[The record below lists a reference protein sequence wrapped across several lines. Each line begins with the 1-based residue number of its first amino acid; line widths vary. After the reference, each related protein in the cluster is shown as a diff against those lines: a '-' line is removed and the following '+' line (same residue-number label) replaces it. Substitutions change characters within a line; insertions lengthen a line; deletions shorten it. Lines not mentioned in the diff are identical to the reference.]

1 MEAILQCFRQEDRK
15 KFDEMMLDIPR
26 LYIPACSYSVQYVRR
41 HPILWI
47 SILLYHFKQLT
58 DCSKQVEQIGASRM
72 VIVVRE
78 RKGMGRL
85 TALPSIEAVMIP
97 MT

>member
-15 KFDEMMLDIPR
+15 KFGEMMLDIPR

-58 DCSKQVEQIGASRM
+58 DCSKQVEQIEASRM

-97 MT
+97 IT